1 MNPSSRSILVYKT
14 IAFFGAW
21 VLLSESFEPVH
32 LVLGCVVSL
41 AVALLNTP
49 AGRSPL
55 LGIRW
60 SGMLIYLPWLLLR
73 ILQSGIHLSL
83 LVLNPRLPINPKV
96 IRYQTGLRHEVG
108 IVLLGNSITLTPG
121 TITADVDSTE
131 LVVHTVDDASAEDL
145 TSLKIER
152 KIAAAFGLT
161 GK

>member
-1 MNPSSRSILVYKT
+1 
-14 IAFFGAW
+14 
-21 VLLSESFEPVH
+21 LL
-32 LVLGCVVSL
+32 
-41 AVALLNTP
+41 
-49 AGRSPL
+49 
-55 LGIRW
+55 I
-60 SGMLIYLPWLLLR
+60 
-73 ILQSGIHLSL
+73 
-83 LVLNPRLPINPKV
+83 LNPRLPINPKV